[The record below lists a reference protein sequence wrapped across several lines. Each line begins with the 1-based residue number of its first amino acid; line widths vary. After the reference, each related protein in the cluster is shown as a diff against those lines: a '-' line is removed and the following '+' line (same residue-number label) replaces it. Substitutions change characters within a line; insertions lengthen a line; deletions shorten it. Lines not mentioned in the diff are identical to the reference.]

1 MSGYTYI
8 AVDQK
13 GKEKRGKMEAENR
26 DEVSQQLKKDGLFP
40 VEKRTGSQE
49 HK

>member
-1 MSGYTYI
+1 MPGYTYI

-26 DEVSQQLKKDGLFP
+26 DEFPSSKKR
-40 VEKRTGSQE
+40 RTLSC
-49 HK
+49 